1 MEMYNYDDFGTN
13 LWQNLGDFVCN
24 SKVSVPVEILQ
35 KPSHQITSNCFY
47 YVEHSSTQS
56 STCSI
61 TKDIKMAMARWL
73 SKYFSSVL
81 KSIIVQNIGGRG
93 F

>member
-1 MEMYNYDDFGTN
+1 MMTLAQIFGRIWGILSVIQKYLC
-13 LWQNLGDFVCN
+13 LWKSFRNQATKLLLTAFIN
-24 SKVSVPVEILQ
+24 I
-35 KPSHQITSNCFY
+35 
-47 YVEHSSTQS
+47 EHSSTQS

-61 TKDIKMAMARWL
+61 TKDVKMTMARWL

>member
-35 KPSHQITSNCFY
+35 KPSHQITANCFY
-47 YVEHSSTQS
+47 YVEHSSIQS
-56 STCSI
+56 STCTI
-61 TKDIKMAMARWL
+61 TKDVKMATARWL
-73 SKYFSSVL
+73 SKYFSSIL

>member
-1 MEMYNYDDFGTN
+1 MEIYNYDDFGAD
-13 LWQNLGDFVCN
+13 LWQNLGDFVYN
-24 SKVSVPVEILQ
+24 SKVSVPVVILQ
-35 KPSHQITSNCFY
+35 KPSHKITSNCFY

-61 TKDIKMAMARWL
+61 TKEVKMAMARWL

-81 KSIIVQNIGGRG
+81 KSIIVQNIGGRS